1 MPAAQLQH
9 IRTEALPELWAC
21 NAPALVAFMAMPW
34 IPGQGL
40 DWSQLDRALKASRR
54 GWRGCGRPQRRALP
68 EQLRQCEV
76 WVLSELAERQRQQ
89 GQAT

>member
-9 IRTEALPELWAC
+9 IRTTALPELWAC
-21 NAPALVAFMAMPW
+21 NAPALQCLMAMPW

-40 DWSQLDRALKASRR
+40 DWSQLPRVLKSF
-54 GWRGCGRPQRRALP
+54 GRGCGRPQRKDLP
-68 EQLRQCEV
+68 EQLRQCET
-76 WVLSELAERQRQQ
+76 WLLAELAERQRQQ